1 MMMTNRTSQLHYP
14 QLPSDNKVAD
24 GRAKSLRPLSP
35 QKRRRRRRRQQID
48 LNLARPALVSH
59 RLPDLHI
66 HPHPAPLDP
75 LPNLP
80 IPLPLHRPHP
90 RLRPHPDPPPH
101 RPGLVRDMAHSSS
114 RHMERR
120 PNIRQEHPHH
130 LPADHFRRGQRHRR
144 RHDERGG
151 EVLRNVP
158 YAHGRCFGFPDHRR
172 LGCEFVYSTDGQALG
187 CYCDL

>member
-1 MMMTNRTSQLHYP
+1 
-14 QLPSDNKVAD
+14 
-24 GRAKSLRPLSP
+24 
-35 QKRRRRRRRQQID
+35 
-48 LNLARPALVSH
+48 
-59 RLPDLHI
+59 
-66 HPHPAPLDP
+66 
-75 LPNLP
+75 
-80 IPLPLHRPHP
+80 
-90 RLRPHPDPPPH
+90 
-101 RPGLVRDMAHSSS
+101 MAHSSS